1 MKPNDINL
9 EIKLIDKRLNKIN
22 EEKLKLENQKKELQK
37 QLTNHNTHTLNP

>member
-22 EEKLKLENQKKELQK
+22 EEQLKLENQKKGTTK
-37 QLTNHNTHTLNP
+37 ATSPS